1 MTESDDMNSAGVEA
15 SSEDR
20 PHLTLLIPAYNEAL
34 RITASLREM
43 DAYLEARP
51 YTSEIVI
58 VDDGSQ
64 DETSAVARESAMAL
78 STPVRFLGYTPN
90 RGKGYALKVG
100 FEAARGE
107 RILFTDS
114 DLSTPI
120 REVDRLLERLDAG
133 FEMVIGTRKSAQA
146 VIAVH
151 QPKFRELMGKAFTF
165 LVRRMLIDVSD
176 VTCGFKAFDAEVGKN
191 LFGLSRVHDWSFDA
205 EILFL
210 AKQQGRRLVEVPVYW
225 EDQPG
230 TKVSMLR
237 DGLMAFIG
245 LLRIRGYSLL
255 GHYAVLNPL
264 GEYGEHWSTN
274 SGPGGKPV

>member
-1 MTESDDMNSAGVEA
+1 
-15 SSEDR
+15 
-20 PHLTLLIPAYNEAL
+20 
-34 RITASLREM
+34 
-43 DAYLEARP
+43 
-51 YTSEIVI
+51 
-58 VDDGSQ
+58 
-64 DETSAVARESAMAL
+64 
-78 STPVRFLGYTPN
+78 
-90 RGKGYALKVG
+90 
-100 FEAARGE
+100 
-107 RILFTDS
+107 
-114 DLSTPI
+114 
-120 REVDRLLERLDAG
+120 
-133 FEMVIGTRKSAQA
+133 
-146 VIAVH
+146 
-151 QPKFRELMGKAFTF
+151 
-165 LVRRMLIDVSD
+165 MLIDVSD

-210 AKQQGRRLVEVPVYW
+210 AKKQGRRLVEVPVYW